1 MPNFIDL
8 TEIAA
13 PIKVSRDEESLINPE
28 RVNFC
33 WALAAET
40 INKILNNKTNLNFIK

>member
-8 TEIAA
+8 TDIAA

-28 RVNFC
+28 IVNFC
-33 WALAAET
+33 WAFAVEKV
-40 INKILNNKTNLNFIK
+40 NKMMQNKTNLNFI